1 MPAAHVALENRSFLI
16 WIIIDL
22 TRFSYWHVR
31 TKKVCLFFVF
41 VFFFWKE
48 ISETIFSIESFL
60 YECLVISL
68 LFEADKITK
77 ADTQNKS
84 VADVVA
90 TDHSNERENV
100 VDVLQ
105 MRLNDYHVEMEDTAG
120 DGTQPS
126 ITCSKL
132 TIETLEQ
139 SVKYVKS

>member
-1 MPAAHVALENRSFLI
+1 MS
-16 WIIIDL
+16 
-22 TRFSYWHVR
+22 
-31 TKKVCLFFVF
+31 VF
-41 VFFFWKE
+41 FFFWKE
-48 ISETIFSIESFL
+48 ISETIFLIESFL

-68 LFEADKITK
+68 LSEADKITK

-90 TDHSNERENV
+90 IDHSNERENV

-105 MRLNDYHVEMEDTAG
+105 MRLNDYHLEMEETAG
-120 DGTQPS
+120 DGTQPA